1 MEPIKSHIDIIKSL
15 PKLEL
20 TYDHTWV
27 GSNPNR
33 AFLICV
39 GSGPWKIDRR
49 RIVQEKALD
58 WLDNKDLRDI
68 KYKYLSDFNIYPLN
82 WQNYML
88 YSMVRSLKSKDIT
101 FLNQCSKWEKN
112 RNNWNNN
119 WKENIN
125 EFFDMCGTT
134 NGTKVLW
141 LFVRDYLQFP
151 AFPIDR
157 WIKKFLKKYN
167 LPQDSWYMINIC
179 LEAGI
184 NPSHLNRS
192 LFYGKNPNFSDIIN

>member
-1 MEPIKSHIDIIKSL
+1 
-15 PKLEL
+15 
-20 TYDHTWV
+20 
-27 GSNPNR
+27 
-33 AFLICV
+33 
-39 GSGPWKIDRR
+39 
-49 RIVQEKALD
+49 
-58 WLDNKDLRDI
+58 
-68 KYKYLSDFNIYPLN
+68 
-82 WQNYML
+82 
-88 YSMVRSLKSKDIT
+88 MVRSLKSKDIT